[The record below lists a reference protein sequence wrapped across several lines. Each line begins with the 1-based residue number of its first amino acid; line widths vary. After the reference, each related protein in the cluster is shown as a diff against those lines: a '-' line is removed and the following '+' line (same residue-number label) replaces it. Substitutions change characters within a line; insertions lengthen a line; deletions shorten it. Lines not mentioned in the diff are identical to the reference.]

1 MSTPLR
7 RSRRIQKLY
16 NRKFQDTSS
25 DNDDEEEDLDDLD
38 MNLSEEEE
46 EESDDDSFIVN
57 DDEEIEEDEDYE
69 ESEEEEETDEESYDS
84 EEELKNRIKTKFKVS
99 MNEVIKFIESKYLQQ
114 QQKQEEKYDNLS
126 PEEKESIERIEKEIE
141 KINASYV
148 PNRIKILQSEE
159 LSLDLK
165 AQLIKRIDQIEE
177 MDPSTNEYHKLK
189 QWIDGFM
196 MIPFGI
202 YKEMEY
208 TDVEFFLKSVKST
221 LDEAVFGHQDAKDD
235 IIQLVAQW
243 ISNPSSIGQVLG
255 ITGDKGVGKTQLVKY
270 GIAKAL
276 NRPFCMFSLGG
287 ATDGSVLDGYSYT
300 YEGATW
306 GRLVDMLMQSKCMN
320 PVIFFDELDKV
331 SETKCGQEIIGKL
344 IHLTDFTQNDN
355 IQDKYFA
362 GIPFDFSRALFIFSF
377 NDETKIDKILM
388 DRIKVIKTQDFSK
401 KDKIQIAK
409 DYIIPEMLET
419 VGLQPGEVIIPDDIY
434 DYIMTKVPE
443 EKGVRKFKELL
454 RTLFMKINVNRYL
467 KDIPYQIN
475 DFKLPLTVTT
485 KIVDSLIKPPESDT
499 RHLSMYT

>member
-25 DNDDEEEDLDDLD
+25 ENDDEENLEELD
-38 MNLSEEEE
+38 MNLSEEET
-46 EESDDDSFIVN
+46 EESSDSFIVN
-57 DDEEIEEDEDYE
+57 DDEEIEEIEEEYE
-69 ESEEEEETDEESYDS
+69 ETEEEESSYDS

-99 MNEVIKFIESKYLQQ
+99 MNEVIKFIENKYLEQQ
-114 QQKQEEKYDNLS
+114 LKQEERYENLTQ
-126 PEEKESIERIEKEIE
+126 EEKESIERIEKEIE
-141 KINASYV
+141 KINSSYV
-148 PNRIKILQSEE
+148 PNRIKILQSE
-159 LSLDLK
+159 LSLNLK
-165 AQLIKRIDQIEE
+165 AQIIKRIDQIEE

-202 YKEMEY
+202 YKEIEY
-208 TDVEFFLKSVKST
+208 TDIEFFLKSVKST
-221 LDEAVFGHQDAKDD
+221 LDQAVFGHQEAKDD

-255 ITGDKGVGKTQLVKY
+255 IAGFKGTGKTLLVKH

-276 NRPFCMFSLGG
+276 NRPFCFFSLGG

-355 IQDKYFA
+355 IQDKYFS

-419 VGLQPGEVIIPDDIY
+419 VGLQPGEVIIPDEIY
-434 DYIMTKVPE
+434 DYIMLKVPE

-454 RTLFMKINVNRYL
+454 RTLFMKINVNRYI
-467 KDIPYQIN
+467 KDIPYKIN
-475 DFKLPLTVTT
+475 DFKLPLVVTT
-485 KIVDSLIKPPESDT
+485 KIVDSLIKKPESDT
-499 RHLSMYT
+499 RHLSMYN